1 MENNIVP
8 KQMEDVMMEGPV
20 PGQSL
25 TNSPD
30 QAYPWEG
37 EPKYTSVKDARE
49 EIFLQLLDPKKLE
62 GVQQLMMNEVSVNAI
77 AQMVLTDG
85 FKTGKFNPDLM
96 LNLLEPTMYMLM
108 AIAEKSG
115 IEPVIESEN
124 DEDDEDEAA
133 VGVAERN
140 NFIKQGGR
148 FQDAVVRN
156 INPASVGGDIKQ
168 RLETLDSE
176 KMKQSILQK
185 PSPKLPT
192 TESLLGEQNGR

>member
-62 GVQQLMMNEVSVNAI
+62 GVQNLMMNEVSVNAI

-85 FKTGKFNPDLM
+85 FKSGKFNPDLM

-115 IEPVIESEN
+115 IEPVIESEG
-124 DEDDEDEAA
+124 DEDDEDETAM
-133 VGVAERN
+133 GVAERN

-185 PSPKLPT
+185 PSPQLPT

>member
-156 INPASVGGDIKQ
+156 INPASVGADIKQ

>member
-1 MENNIVP
+1 
-8 KQMEDVMMEGPV
+8 
-20 PGQSL
+20 
-25 TNSPD
+25 
-30 QAYPWEG
+30 
-37 EPKYTSVKDARE
+37 
-49 EIFLQLLDPKKLE
+49 
-62 GVQQLMMNEVSVNAI
+62 MMNEVSVNAI

>member
-85 FKTGKFNPDLM
+85 FKSGKFNPDLM

-115 IEPVIESEN
+115 IEPVIESEG
-124 DEDDEDEAA
+124 DEDDEDETAM
-133 VGVAERN
+133 GVAERN

-185 PSPKLPT
+185 PSPQLPT

>member
-37 EPKYTSVKDARE
+37 KPKYTSVKDARE